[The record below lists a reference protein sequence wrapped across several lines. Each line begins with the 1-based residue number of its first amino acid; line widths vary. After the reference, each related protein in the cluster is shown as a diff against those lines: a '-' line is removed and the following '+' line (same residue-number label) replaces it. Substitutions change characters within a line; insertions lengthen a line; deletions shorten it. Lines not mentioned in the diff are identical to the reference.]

1 MYPATPRLIMLKFVY
16 IIAFVFGALSVAQA
30 NDSSD
35 NKPTPV
41 EIEKIMTKARALID
55 EGELKKA
62 TRQLNKVVAHDKK
75 NADAWNL
82 LGYSWRKLDKT
93 RKSKKAYARALK
105 INPDHKGA
113 LEYQG
118 VLFVKIGDIEKAR
131 YNHAKLEALC
141 PSGCEELA
149 SLTQAL
155 AGQSSY

>member
-1 MYPATPRLIMLKFVY
+1 MYPATPRLILLKFVY

-75 NADAWNL
+75 MLTPGTSLVTRGASSIKPVNL
-82 LGYSWRKLDKT
+82 
-93 RKSKKAYARALK
+93 KKPMR
-105 INPDHKGA
+105 
-113 LEYQG
+113 
-118 VLFVKIGDIEKAR
+118 VR
-131 YNHAKLEALC
+131 
-141 PSGCEELA
+141 
-149 SLTQAL
+149 
-155 AGQSSY
+155 